1 MFHLESASANYQ
13 GKTVL
18 EDITLHIPAG
28 QKLALVG
35 HSGSGKSTLLNLLYE
50 QNPKAI
56 ALVPQDYGLVSS
68 LSVFHNVYMGQL
80 GQQALWYNLLN
91 LIKPQ
96 KQPVADVQAILDTV
110 ALNDKIFK
118 PVAQLSGGQQQ
129 RTAIARAM
137 MHDGNIL
144 LADELAS
151 SLDEHQSKL
160 VMGILCKRFET
171 LVFALHDIDLA
182 LGYCDRIVGL
192 DHGRIVIDAT
202 AKSLK
207 RSDLLELYSE

>member
-18 EDITLHIPAG
+18 EDITLHIPTG

-110 ALNDKIFK
+110 ALNDKIFN
-118 PVAQLSGGQQQ
+118 PVVQLSGGQQQ

-202 AKSLK
+202 AKNLK

>member
-80 GQQALWYNLLN
+80 GRQSLWYNLLN

-96 KQPVADVQAILDTV
+96 KQPVADVQAILESV
-110 ALNDKIFK
+110 ALNDKIFE
-118 PVAQLSGGQQQ
+118 PVAQLSVGQQQ

-151 SLDEHQSKL
+151 SLDEYQSKL

-202 AKSLK
+202 ARSLK
-207 RSDLLELYSE
+207 RSDLLELYGE

>member
-80 GQQALWYNLLN
+80 GRQSLWYNLLN

-137 MHDGNIL
+137 MHDGKIL
-144 LADELAS
+144 FADELAS
-151 SLDEHQSKL
+151 SLDEKQSNL

-207 RSDLLELYSE
+207 RSDLLELYGE

>member
-56 ALVPQDYGLVSS
+56 ALVPQDCGLVSS

>member
-80 GQQALWYNLLN
+80 GRQTLWYNLLN

-96 KQPVADVQAILDTV
+96 KQPVADVQAILESV
-110 ALNDKIFK
+110 ALNDKIFE
-118 PVAQLSGGQQQ
+118 PVAQLLVGQQQ

-151 SLDEHQSKL
+151 SLDEYQSKL

-202 AKSLK
+202 ARSLK
-207 RSDLLELYSE
+207 RSDLLELYGE

>member
-80 GQQALWYNLLN
+80 GRQTLWYNLLN

-96 KQPVADVQAILDTV
+96 KQPVADVQAILESV
-110 ALNDKIFK
+110 ALNDKIFE
-118 PVAQLSGGQQQ
+118 PVAQLSVGQQQ

-151 SLDEHQSKL
+151 SLDEYQSKL

-202 AKSLK
+202 ARSLK
-207 RSDLLELYSE
+207 RSDLLELYGE

>member
-1 MFHLESASANYQ
+1 
-13 GKTVL
+13 
-18 EDITLHIPAG
+18 
-28 QKLALVG
+28 
-35 HSGSGKSTLLNLLYE
+35 
-50 QNPKAI
+50 
-56 ALVPQDYGLVSS
+56 
-68 LSVFHNVYMGQL
+68 MGQL
-80 GQQALWYNLLN
+80 GRQSLWYNLLN

-96 KQPVADVQAILDTV
+96 KQPVADVQAILESV
-110 ALNDKIFK
+110 ALNDKIFE
-118 PVAQLSGGQQQ
+118 PVAQLSVGQQQ

-151 SLDEHQSKL
+151 SLDEYQSKL

-202 AKSLK
+202 ARSLK
-207 RSDLLELYSE
+207 RSDLLELYGE

>member
-1 MFHLESASANYQ
+1 MFHLESASASYQ
-13 GKTVL
+13 GNTVL

-50 QNPKAI
+50 QSPKAI
-56 ALVPQDYGLVSS
+56 ALVPQDYSLVTS

-80 GQQALWYNLLN
+80 GRQALWYNLLN

-110 ALNDKIFK
+110 ALNDKIFE

-137 MHDGNIL
+137 MHDGSIL

-151 SLDEHQSKL
+151 SLDEHQAKL

-192 DHGRIVIDAT
+192 DHGRIVIDA
-202 AKSLK
+202 AANSLK
-207 RSDLLELYSE
+207 RSDLLELYGE

>member
-56 ALVPQDYGLVSS
+56 ALVPQDNGLVSS

-96 KQPVADVQAILDTV
+96 KQPVADVQAILESV
-110 ALNDKIFK
+110 ALNDKIFE
-118 PVAQLSGGQQQ
+118 PVAQLSVGQQQ

-202 AKSLK
+202 ARSLK
-207 RSDLLELYSE
+207 RSDLLELYGE

>member
-80 GQQALWYNLLN
+80 GRQTLWYNLLN

-96 KQPVADVQAILDTV
+96 KQPVADVQAILESV
-110 ALNDKIFK
+110 ALNDKIFE
-118 PVAQLSGGQQQ
+118 PVAQLLVGQQQ

-144 LADELAS
+144 LADDLAS
-151 SLDEHQSKL
+151 SLDEYQSKL

-202 AKSLK
+202 ARSLK
-207 RSDLLELYSE
+207 RSDLLELYGE